1 MAPGRH
7 HGAARLTRSDEQV
20 PATRCPPGRT
30 HGGPRR
36 PRTVRFSD
44 AEWTLIE
51 QAAGRHGVTAAE
63 FVRSG
68 ALALAG
74 ERLSRHPA
82 AALSTGHLALVE
94 TTWRAVHLLTTLAT
108 RHLPCRE
115 IDDLVG
121 AAHHAMLETMQNGP
135 DRTVPGQAPSGHDKA
150 GRARNAA
157 PGYRIFQLLKRRR
170 PQAPP
175 PGGR

>member
-1 MAPGRH
+1 M
-7 HGAARLTRSDEQV
+7 TRSEQPD

-30 HGGPRR
+30 HGGPRQ

-74 ERLSRHPA
+74 ERLSGHPA
-82 AALSTGHLALVE
+82 AALSTGYLALVE
-94 TTWRAVHLLTTLAT
+94 TTWRAVHLLATLAT
-108 RHLPCRE
+108 RHLSRRD
-115 IDDLVG
+115 IDDLAG
-121 AAHHAMLETMQNGP
+121 AAHHAMFDTMHNGP
-135 DRTVPGQAPSGHDKA
+135 DRTVPGQAPSGYGRQRHDQA
-150 GRARNAA
+150 GRARHAA
-157 PGYRIFQLLKRRR
+157 PGYRIFQQLKRRR
-170 PQAPP
+170 PQAAP